1 EPPVAQGASN
11 PCRCSPAFPNRHGGQ
26 VPFPVGSAA
35 RHAGMV
41 VVMAGLLGSLLA
53 APVGARHQDQAGL
66 SQVQD
71 KLDAIAKVLA
81 DARAD
86 ADQVA
91 RALVQADR
99 DLAAARAARVKAER
113 RYRRARARRAQAMR
127 EALLAKL
134 EVDAQQ
140 ALIDR
145 RARETYVNSAPS
157 MVLTLL
163 ADADSIAD
171 LLDRTK
177 LLGEVAA
184 AANAELAGLVEA
196 RVEAEEASQRAAA
209 AERSA
214 ADAKAVM
221 RARAAEF
228 EQIRAVRVAAK
239 RALEHKIASLQVRQ
253 ASLRRQSTR
262 ILGTI
267 RAEEAARRRAAQAA
281 ANRAGSRQGPTF
293 LHEDEHGPAGSSA
306 ASFQRLTPTAKRL
319 YGLVA
324 RIFDIHAIGGW
335 RPTGSVP
342 GSDHP
347 RGRALDVF
355 VSYPSAQG
363 RALGW
368 RVATWAAHNAWALD
382 VKYVIFSGRIWTGDE
397 GWHAYRHPSDP
408 CNCNPTLR
416 HDDHV
421 HISVRS

>member
-1 EPPVAQGASN
+1 
-11 PCRCSPAFPNRHGGQ
+11 
-26 VPFPVGSAA
+26 VPFPIGFAA
-35 RHAGMV
+35 RRAGRLV
-41 VVMAGLLGSLLA
+41 IVAGLLGSLLA
-53 APVGARHQDQAGL
+53 APAGARHQDQTEL

-99 DLAAARAARVKAER
+99 DLAAARAALAKAER
-113 RYRRARARRAQAMR
+113 RYQRARARRAQAVR

-140 ALIDR
+140 AVIDR
-145 RARETYVNSAPS
+145 RARETYINSAPS
-157 MVLTLL
+157 MLLTLL
-163 ADADSIAD
+163 ADAGTIAD

-177 LLGEVAA
+177 LLGEVAE
-184 AANAELAGLVEA
+184 AANVELAGLVEA
-196 RVEAEEASQRAAA
+196 RVEAEDASQRAAA

-214 ADAKAVM
+214 ADAKAAM

-228 EQIRAVRVAAK
+228 EQIRAARAAAK
-239 RALEHKIASLQVRQ
+239 RALERKIASLQVRQ

-262 ILGTI
+262 ILGAI

-281 ANRAGSRQGPTF
+281 ANRAASRQGRTI
-293 LHEDEHGPAGSSA
+293 LHEDEHGPAGPSA
-306 ASFQRLTPTAKRL
+306 ASYQRMTPTAKRL
-319 YGLVA
+319 YGLVS

-355 VSYPSAQG
+355 ISYPGAQG

-368 RVATWAAHNAWALD
+368 RVANWAADNAWVLD
-382 VKYVIFSGRIWTGDE
+382 VKYVIFNGRIWTGDG

>member
-1 EPPVAQGASN
+1 
-11 PCRCSPAFPNRHGGQ
+11 
-26 VPFPVGSAA
+26 VPFTIRSAA
-35 RHAGMV
+35 RHAGILLIL
-41 VVMAGLLGSLLA
+41 AALLGSLTA
-53 APVGARHQDQAGL
+53 SPVQARHQEQAEL
-66 SQVQD
+66 SQVQG

-99 DLAAARAARVKAER
+99 DVAAARAALAKAER
-113 RYRRARARRAQAMR
+113 RYRQAKDRRAQAVR

-145 RARETYVNSAPS
+145 RARETYVNGTPS
-157 MVLTLL
+157 MLLTLL
-163 ADADSIAD
+163 ADADTIAD
-171 LLDRTK
+171 LLDRSK
-177 LLGEVAA
+177 LLGEVAK

-214 ADAKAVM
+214 AEAKAVM

-228 EQIRAVRVAAK
+228 EQIRAARAAAK
-239 RALEHKIASLQVRQ
+239 RTLEHKIAVLQVRQ
-253 ASLRRQSTR
+253 GSLRRQSTR
-262 ILGTI
+262 IMDAI
-267 RAEEAARRRAAQAA
+267 RAEETARRRAAQAA
-281 ANRAGSRQGPTF
+281 ATRAREAGGSQGPTV
-293 LHEDEHGPAGSSA
+293 LPEDEHGAPGPSA
-306 ASFQRLTPTAKRL
+306 ASYQRLTPTAKRL
-319 YGLVA
+319 YGLVT
-324 RIFDIHAIGGW
+324 RIFDIHSIGGW

-368 RVATWAAHNAWALD
+368 RVANWAANNAWALN
-382 VKYVIFSGRIWTGDE
+382 VKYVIFNGRIWTGDR
-397 GWHAYRHPSDP
+397 GWHGYRHPSDP

-421 HISVRS
+421 HISVQS

>member
-1 EPPVAQGASN
+1 MQG
-11 PCRCSPAFPNRHGGQ
+11 
-26 VPFPVGSAA
+26 
-35 RHAGMV
+35 
-41 VVMAGLLGSLLA
+41 
-53 APVGARHQDQAGL
+53 
-66 SQVQD
+66 

-113 RYRRARARRAQAMR
+113 RYRQARARRAQAMR

-163 ADADSIAD
+163 ADADTIAD

-177 LLGEVAA
+177 LLGEVAE

-228 EQIRAVRVAAK
+228 EQIRAVRAAAK
-239 RALEHKIASLQVRQ
+239 RALERKIASLQVRQ

-281 ANRAGSRQGPTF
+281 ANRAGSRQGPTI
-293 LHEDEHGPAGSSA
+293 LHEDEHGPGRPERGELPAPDADRQAPVRAGDPQLRHPRHRGMA
-306 ASFQRLTPTAKRL
+306 AHRIGARKRPSEGP
-319 YGLVA
+319 GLGRVRQLPERPGPGVGLA
-324 RIFDIHAIGGW
+324 GRELGR
-335 RPTGSVP
+335 RPTP
-342 GSDHP
+342 G
-347 RGRALDVF
+347 R
-355 VSYPSAQG
+355 
-363 RALGW
+363 W
-368 RVATWAAHNAWALD
+368 RW
-382 VKYVIFSGRIWTGDE
+382 SM
-397 GWHAYRHPSDP
+397 
-408 CNCNPTLR
+408 
-416 HDDHV
+416 
-421 HISVRS
+421 

>member
-1 EPPVAQGASN
+1 MLSSVP
-11 PCRCSPAFPNRHGGQ
+11 RLHGGQ
-26 VPFPVGSAA
+26 VPFAIGSAA
-35 RHAGMV
+35 RRAGTV
-41 VVMAGLLGSLLA
+41 LVLVGLLGSLLA
-53 APVGARHQDQAGL
+53 SPAQARHQEQADL
-66 SQVQD
+66 SRIQD

-99 DLAAARAARVKAER
+99 DVTAARSALATAER
-113 RYRRARARRAQAMR
+113 RYRRARDRRTQAVR

-145 RARETYVNSAPS
+145 RARETYVNGTPS

-163 ADADSIAD
+163 ADANTMAD

-177 LLGEVAA
+177 LLGEVAK
-184 AANAELAGLVEA
+184 AANQELAGLMEA
-196 RVEAEEASQRAAA
+196 RVEAEAASQRAAA

-214 ADAKAVM
+214 HEAKAVM
-221 RARAAEF
+221 HARATEL
-228 EQIRAVRVAAK
+228 EQIRAARAAAK
-239 RALEHKIASLQVRQ
+239 RTLEREIAVLQIRQ
-253 ASLRRQSTR
+253 GSLRRQSTR
-262 ILGTI
+262 ILGAI
-267 RAEEAARRRAAQAA
+267 RAEEVARRRAAQAA
-281 ANRAGSRQGPTF
+281 TNRAAASPVPTIF
-293 LHEDEHGPAGSSA
+293 HEDEHNGTGPSA
-306 ASFQRLTPTAKRL
+306 ASYQRLTPTAKRL
-319 YGLVA
+319 YGLVT

-363 RALGW
+363 RASGW
-368 RVATWAAHNAWALD
+368 RVATWAANNAWALD
-382 VKYVIFSGRIWTGDE
+382 VKYVIFNGRIWTGSR
-397 GWHAYRHPSDP
+397 GWHGYRHPSDP
-408 CNCNPTLR
+408 CNCHPTLR

-421 HISVRS
+421 HISVQR

>member
-1 EPPVAQGASN
+1 
-11 PCRCSPAFPNRHGGQ
+11 
-26 VPFPVGSAA
+26 
-35 RHAGMV
+35 MLV
-41 VVMAGLLGSLLA
+41 VVAGLLGSLLA
-53 APVGARHQDQAGL
+53 APVEARHQDQAEL
-66 SQVQD
+66 SQVQG

-86 ADQVA
+86 ADKVA

-99 DLAAARAARVKAER
+99 DLAAARAALAKAER
-113 RYRRARARRAQAMR
+113 RYRRARARRAQAVR

-140 ALIDR
+140 AVIDR

-157 MVLTLL
+157 MLLTLL
-163 ADADSIAD
+163 ADADTIAD
-171 LLDRTK
+171 LLDRSK
-177 LLGEVAA
+177 LLGEVAE
-184 AANAELAGLVEA
+184 AANTELAELVEA

-214 ADAKAVM
+214 AESKAVL

-228 EQIRAVRVAAK
+228 EQIRAARAAVK
-239 RALEHKIASLQVRQ
+239 RALERKIAVLQVRQ
-253 ASLRRQSTR
+253 GSLRRQSTR
-262 ILGTI
+262 ILGAI
-267 RAEEAARRRAAQAA
+267 KAEEAARRRAAQAA
-281 ANRAGSRQGPTF
+281 ANPAGGRQGSRI
-293 LHEDEHGPAGSSA
+293 LHEDEHGLAGPSA
-306 ASFQRLTPTAKRL
+306 ASYQRLTPTAKRL
-319 YGLVA
+319 YGLVT

-335 RPTGSVP
+335 RPSGSVP

-368 RVATWAAHNAWALD
+368 RVANWAAGNAWALD
-382 VKYVIFSGRIWTGDE
+382 VKYVIFNGRIWTGGE

>member
-1 EPPVAQGASN
+1 VRFAMCSAVRRAAIVLVVAGVLGA
-11 PCRCSPAFPNRHGGQ
+11 
-26 VPFPVGSAA
+26 
-35 RHAGMV
+35 
-41 VVMAGLLGSLLA
+41 LLA
-53 APVGARHQDQAGL
+53 SPVQARHQEQAEL

-71 KLDAIAKVLA
+71 KLDAIAKMLA
-81 DARAD
+81 DAQAD

-91 RALVQADR
+91 RALVQANR
-99 DLAAARAARVKAER
+99 DVAAARVALAKAER
-113 RYRRARARRAQAMR
+113 RYRQARDRRARAVR

-145 RARETYVNSAPS
+145 RARETYVSGTPS

-163 ADADSIAD
+163 ADADTIAD

-177 LLGEVAA
+177 LLGEVAE
-184 AANAELAGLVEA
+184 AANAELAGFVEA

-214 ADAKAVM
+214 REAKAAM
-221 RARAAEF
+221 RARAAEL
-228 EQIRAVRVAAK
+228 EQIRAARAAAK
-239 RALEHKIASLQVRQ
+239 RALERKIASLQVRQ
-253 ASLRRQSTR
+253 GSLRRQSTR
-262 ILGTI
+262 ILDAI
-267 RAEEAARRRAAQAA
+267 RAEEAARRRAARAA
-281 ANRAGSRQGPTF
+281 ANRAGARPGPTI
-293 LHEDEHGPAGSSA
+293 LHEDEHGPAGPSA
-306 ASFQRLTPTAKRL
+306 ASYQRLTPTARRL
-319 YGLVA
+319 YGLVT

-355 VSYPSAQG
+355 VSYPSAEG

-368 RVATWAAHNAWALD
+368 RVANWAAGNAWALD
-382 VKYVIFSGRIWTGDE
+382 VKYVIFNGRIWTGDR
-397 GWHAYRHPSDP
+397 GWHGYRHPSDP

-421 HISVRS
+421 HISVHR

>member
-1 EPPVAQGASN
+1 
-11 PCRCSPAFPNRHGGQ
+11 
-26 VPFPVGSAA
+26 
-35 RHAGMV
+35 MLV
-41 VVMAGLLGSLLA
+41 VVAGLLGSLLT
-53 APVGARHQDQAGL
+53 APVQARHQDQAEL

-81 DARAD
+81 DTRAD

-99 DLAAARAARVKAER
+99 DLAAARAALAKAEG
-113 RYRRARARRAQAMR
+113 RYRRARARRAQAVR

-140 ALIDR
+140 ALINR

-157 MVLTLL
+157 MLLTLL
-163 ADADSIAD
+163 ADSDTIAD

-177 LLGEVAA
+177 LLGEVAE

-214 ADAKAVM
+214 AEAKTLM

-228 EQIRAVRVAAK
+228 EQIRTARAAAK
-239 RALEHKIASLQVRQ
+239 RALERKITVLQVRQ

-262 ILGTI
+262 ILGAI

-281 ANRAGSRQGPTF
+281 AKPGGGGQGPTI
-293 LHEDEHGPAGSSA
+293 LHEDEQGPAGPSA
-306 ASFQRLTPTAKRL
+306 ASYQRLTPTAKRL
-319 YGLVA
+319 YGLVT

-335 RPTGSVP
+335 RPSGSVP

-347 RGRALDVF
+347 RGQALDVF
-355 VSYPSAQG
+355 ISYPSAHG

-368 RVATWAAHNAWALD
+368 RVANWAAGNAWALD
-382 VKYVIFSGRIWTGDE
+382 VKYVIFNGRIWTGDQ
-397 GWHAYRHPSDP
+397 GWHRYRHPSDP

>member
-1 EPPVAQGASN
+1 
-11 PCRCSPAFPNRHGGQ
+11 
-26 VPFPVGSAA
+26 VPFPIRSAA
-35 RHAGMV
+35 RHAGLV
-41 VVMAGLLGSLLA
+41 LIVAGLLGSLFA
-53 APVGARHQDQAGL
+53 APVQARHQEQAEL
-66 SQVQD
+66 SQVQG

-99 DLAAARAARVKAER
+99 DVAAARAALAKAER
-113 RYRRARARRAQAMR
+113 RYRQARNRHAQAVR
-127 EALLAKL
+127 EAALAKL

-157 MVLTLL
+157 MLLTLL
-163 ADADSIAD
+163 ADADTIGD

-177 LLGEVAA
+177 LLGEVAE

-196 RVEAEEASQRAAA
+196 RMEAEEASRRAAA

-214 ADAKAVM
+214 REAQAVM
-221 RARAAEF
+221 RARAAEL
-228 EQIRAVRVAAK
+228 EQIRAARAAAK
-239 RALEHKIASLQVRQ
+239 RALERKIAVLQVRQ
-253 ASLRRQSTR
+253 GSLRRQSTR
-262 ILGTI
+262 ILGAI

-281 ANRAGSRQGPTF
+281 AKRASGSQGPTI
-293 LHEDEHGPAGSSA
+293 LHEDEHGPAGPSA
-306 ASFQRLTPTAKRL
+306 ASYQRLTPTAKRL
-319 YGLVA
+319 YGLVT

-335 RPTGSVP
+335 RPSGSVP

-368 RVATWAAHNAWALD
+368 RVANWAADNAWALD
-382 VKYVIFSGRIWTGDE
+382 VKYVIFNGRIWTGGQ
-397 GWHAYRHPSDP
+397 GWHGYRHPSDP

>member
-1 EPPVAQGASN
+1 
-11 PCRCSPAFPNRHGGQ
+11 
-26 VPFPVGSAA
+26 VPFAFGAAA
-35 RHAGMV
+35 RRAGV
-41 VVMAGLLGSLLA
+41 VVVVVGLLGSVLA
-53 APVGARHQDQAGL
+53 APVQARHQEQAEL
-66 SQVQD
+66 SEVEH

-91 RALVQADR
+91 RALVRADR
-99 DLAAARAARVKAER
+99 DVAAARAALAQAER
-113 RYRRARARRAQAMR
+113 RYRQARARRAKAVR

-145 RARETYVNSAPS
+145 RARETYVTGTPS

-163 ADADSIAD
+163 ADADTIAD

-177 LLGEVAA
+177 LLGEVAE

-196 RVEAEEASQRAAA
+196 SVEAEEANRRAAA

-214 ADAKAVM
+214 REAQAVM

-228 EQIRAVRVAAK
+228 EQIRAARAAAK
-239 RALEHKIASLQVRQ
+239 RALERKIAVLQVRQ
-253 ASLRRQSTR
+253 GSLRRQSTR
-262 ILGTI
+262 ILGAI

-281 ANRAGSRQGPTF
+281 ANRASGGNGPTII
-293 LHEDEHGPAGSSA
+293 HEDEHGPAGPSA
-306 ASFQRLTPTAKRL
+306 ASYQRLTPTAKRL
-319 YGLVA
+319 YGLVT

-335 RPTGSVP
+335 RPSGSVP

-368 RVATWAAHNAWALD
+368 RVANWAADNAWALE
-382 VKYVIFSGRIWTGDE
+382 VKYVIFNGRIWTGGQ
-397 GWHAYRHPSDP
+397 GWHGYRHPSDP

>member
-1 EPPVAQGASN
+1 
-11 PCRCSPAFPNRHGGQ
+11 
-26 VPFPVGSAA
+26 VPFAIGSAA
-35 RHAGMV
+35 RR
-41 VVMAGLLGSLLA
+41 AGLLLAVVSLVGSLLA
-53 APVGARHQDQAGL
+53 SPVQARHHEQAEL

-91 RALVQADR
+91 RALVQANR
-99 DLAAARAARVKAER
+99 DVAAARAALAKATR
-113 RYRRARARRAQAMR
+113 RYRQAQKRRAQAVR

-145 RARETYVNSAPS
+145 RARETYVNGTPS

-163 ADADSIAD
+163 ADADTIAD

-177 LLGEVAA
+177 LLGEVAK
-184 AANAELAGLVEA
+184 AANAELAGLVDA

-214 ADAKAVM
+214 REAEAVM
-221 RARAAEF
+221 RARAAEL
-228 EQIRAVRVAAK
+228 EQIRAARAAAK
-239 RALEHKIASLQVRQ
+239 HTLERKIVFLQVRQ
-253 ASLRRQSTR
+253 GSLRRQSTR
-262 ILGTI
+262 ILGAI
-267 RAEEAARRRAAQAA
+267 RAEEAARRRAAQATA
-281 ANRAGSRQGPTF
+281 TRAGQAGGSQGPTI
-293 LHEDEHGPAGSSA
+293 LHEDEHGASGPSA
-306 ASFQRLTPTAKRL
+306 ASYQRLTPTAKRL
-319 YGLVA
+319 YGLVT

-363 RALGW
+363 QALGW
-368 RVATWAAHNAWALD
+368 RVAKWAADNAWALD
-382 VKYVIFSGRIWTGDE
+382 VTYVIFNGRIWTGDQ
-397 GWHAYRHPSDP
+397 GWHGYRHPSDP
-408 CNCNPTLR
+408 CHCNPTLR

>member
-1 EPPVAQGASN
+1 
-11 PCRCSPAFPNRHGGQ
+11 

-35 RHAGMV
+35 RRAGMV
-41 VVMAGLLGSLLA
+41 VVVATLLGSMLA
-53 APVGARHQDQAGL
+53 APVGARHQDQAEL

-99 DLAAARAARVKAER
+99 DLAAARAALAKAER
-113 RYRRARARRAQAMR
+113 RYRQARARRAQAMR

-163 ADADSIAD
+163 ADAATIAD

-177 LLGEVAA
+177 LLDEVAE
-184 AANAELAGLVEA
+184 AANAELAGLREA

-228 EQIRAVRVAAK
+228 EQIRAARAAAK

-267 RAEEAARRRAAQAA
+267 RAEEAAKRRPAQAA
-281 ANRAGSRQGPTF
+281 ANRVRGRQGPTI
-293 LHEDEHGPAGSSA
+293 LHEDEHGPAGPSA
-306 ASFQRLTPTAKRL
+306 ASYQRLTPTAKRL
-319 YGLVA
+319 YGLVT

-342 GSDHP
+342 
-347 RGRALDVF
+347 
-355 VSYPSAQG
+355 
-363 RALGW
+363 
-368 RVATWAAHNAWALD
+368 
-382 VKYVIFSGRIWTGDE
+382 RI
-397 GWHAYRHPSDP
+397 P
-408 CNCNPTLR
+408 L
-416 HDDHV
+416 
-421 HISVRS
+421 